1 MTDNRTYVAGVQS
14 LRDSDNYMKVPTG
27 CCYTIITG
35 ATEHYISQ
43 ALK

>member
-1 MTDNRTYVAGVQS
+1 MTDNRTYVADVMS
-14 LRDSDNYMKVPTG
+14 LRDSDNHMKVPIS